1 MARGYIER
9 ANLITGAALNVNGNT
24 VFSRELPVGEGW
36 YKTKVR
42 VNIAIVIGTGAGPI
56 SEGELRFVRGIYLR
70 TDRGEII
77 CNMPARGLYKYGA
90 YIQGTPP
97 RKDAIAAATATYRVN
112 IPIIHADPRLLRPE
126 DTILDTSRYNSVSLQ
141 ISLGSLS
148 DLFTAPGTATVTATC
163 DVEVERSFGRLPDQA
178 KPIGFCSY
186 DYRQPV
192 DANTTT
198 SIDMER
204 SADMSV
210 MRALIHSSASG
221 TAGLPFS
228 GDNADDVQD
237 VVTIKDETRFIE
249 KERKHEMIQDINKE
263 DASLES
269 VLAGYEIFDFV
280 RDGSLGSAMA
290 TGNKSVLQYSWTNK
304 AGVAAND
311 IVTLSTQ
318 SVRTLK

>member
-1 MARGYIER
+1 MRGYVER
-9 ANLITGAALNVNGNT
+9 ANLVTGATLNVNGNT

-42 VNIAIVIGTGAGPI
+42 VNIALTVGTGTGPI
-56 SEGELRFVRGIYLR
+56 SEGELRFIRAIYFR

-77 CNMPARGLYKYGA
+77 CNMPARGLYKFATYLTG
-90 YIQGTPP
+90 QTP
-97 RKDAIAAATATYRVN
+97 RKDAIAAANGTYRVN
-112 IPIIHADPRLLRPE
+112 ILIIHADPRMMRPE
-126 DTILDTSRYNSVSLQ
+126 DTILDTSRYNSLQLQ
-141 ISLGSLS
+141 ITLGTVS
-148 DLFTAPGTATVTATC
+148 DLLSTPGTATVTATA
-163 DVEVERSFGRLPDQA
+163 DIEVERSFGRLPDQA
-178 KPIGFCSY
+178 KPIGFMSY

-192 DANTTT
+192 DANSTTL
-198 SIDMER
+198 IDMER

-210 MRALIHSSASG
+210 MRVLVHSSSSG

-263 DASLES
+263 DANLES

-280 RDGSLGSAMA
+280 RDGSIASAMA
-290 TGNKSVLQYSWTNK
+290 TGNKSVLQYTWTNK

-311 IVTLSTQ
+311 IVTLATQ
-318 SVRTLK
+318 SIRTLK